1 MQQATSSLL
10 VEYYLLRELKM
21 SPSGGPALPC
31 LHWISDAFWISID
44 FLADCRLADIFGPP
58 GKRYFYQARRIFL
71 IR

>member
-1 MQQATSSLL
+1 
-10 VEYYLLRELKM
+10 M